1 MAPQYTVSLYNSA
14 GTLQAISQDYL
25 DLAIS
30 RTINAPDMAVLI
42 YDSNSNNSQY
52 LTQGSIITI
61 TRQDTDAGISAAT
74 EFSGIIRRIVRTV
87 NDKTTYE
94 VTCVGMLSLLG
105 TRIVAWR
112 SGIANRS
119 RFTAS
124 PAETILKNLFN
135 YNIGS
140 LATTAQGRLLAGN
153 ITGMTTSASAG
164 TGTALTVSVAY
175 QNLLSAMQ
183 KIADDG
189 GGDFDLLYT
198 APATWTFTWY
208 LGQRGTNRTSTVRL
222 SVPLGTIGELVVD
235 DNRIEDFTATI
246 VGGEGE
252 DRARRVAT
260 RPAVL
265 PTGLSSREYFVDARN
280 LKKATAA
287 RLQQQG
293 TIVLNRQSRKRV
305 TYTATLLQ
313 NAALRYG
320 RDYFVGDL
328 VTILDGTT
336 SVTQQIMGV
345 DLAFSADGRE
355 SVDVTL
361 ASNT

>member
-1 MAPQYTVSLYNSA
+1 MAPMYTVSLHNTS
-14 GTLQAISQDYL
+14 GVLQAISQDYL

-30 RTINAPDMAVLI
+30 RTINAPDIAVLI
-42 YDSNSNNSQY
+42 YNSNSNNAQY
-52 LTQGSIITI
+52 LVQGAIITI

-74 EFSGIIRRIVRTV
+74 EFSGIIRRVTRTV
-87 NDKTTYE
+87 NDKTTFE
-94 VTCVGMLSLLG
+94 VTCIGMVGLLA

-112 SGIANRS
+112 AGIANRS

-175 QNLLSAMQ
+175 QNLLSVMQ

-198 APATWTFTWY
+198 APATYTFTWY
-208 LGQRGTNRTSTVRL
+208 LGQRGTNRTASVRL

-235 DNRIEDFTATI
+235 DNRIEDFTSVI

-252 DRARRVAT
+252 DRARRIAT

-293 TIVLNRQSRKRV
+293 TIVLNRQARKRV

-345 DLAFSADGRE
+345 DLSFSADGRE

-361 ASNT
+361 GSNS

>member
-1 MAPQYTVSLYNSA
+1 MAPIYVVAIRFSN
-14 GTLQAISQDYL
+14 GTLVRISSDYL

-30 RTINAPDMAVLI
+30 RTINAPDMAVII
-42 YDSNSNNSQY
+42 YDSNSRDVSQ
-52 LTQGSIITI
+52 LVHGNIITI
-61 TRQDTDAGISAAT
+61 SRLDDSAGIAESV
-74 EFSGIIRRIVRTV
+74 EFSGIIRRVVRTV

-94 VTCVGMLSLLG
+94 VTCVGMLGLLG

-208 LGQRGTNRTSTVRL
+208 LGQRGTNRSATVLL

-235 DNRIEDFTATI
+235 DNRIEDFTTTI

-265 PTGLSSREYFVDARN
+265 PTGFSSREYFVDARN

-293 TIVLNRQSRKRV
+293 QIVLNRQARKRV
-305 TYTATLLQ
+305 TYTAVVLQ
-313 NAALRYG
+313 SGQFRYG
-320 RDYFVGDL
+320 RDYFLGDL

-345 DLAFSADGRE
+345 DLSFSADGRE

-361 ASNT
+361 GSNT